1 MKKVLLGISIIL
13 LSLVLCGCKDT
24 HAPTNGKVKLDDKY
38 YGSGGFIESSKDEIE
53 NLLNKKE
60 SFILFTYNN
69 FCTLPFPCEKI
80 FEEYMTNNKVRF
92 LSLPFSEF
100 KEVSLYK
107 TIKYAPT
114 VIVINEG
121 KIESYLDAESDDDF
135 NKYQDVTEFG
145 KWIDEFIK

>member
-1 MKKVLLGISIIL
+1 MKKILLVISIIL
-13 LSLVLCGCKDT
+13 LSIALCGCEKT
-24 HAPTNGKVKLDDKY
+24 PEHGSGKVELPDRY
-38 YGSGGFIESSKDEIE
+38 YGSNGFIESDKEEIE

-92 LSLPFSEF
+92 LSLPFSDF
-100 KEVSLYK
+100 KETSLYE

-114 VIVINEG
+114 IVIINKG
-121 KIESYLDAESDDDF
+121 KIESYLDAESDADF
-135 NKYQDVTEFG
+135 NKYQDVTEFS
-145 KWIDEFIK
+145 KWIDSYIK